1 MKQIFSKLPAVF
13 IALLC
18 AVTVQ
23 GQIKQSVD
31 EKSISEVTIL
41 RQKLVAAIE
50 KRDRKTLE
58 SLYADDYTHT
68 HAIGQVDGKQKR
80 IAALLSGEPTIE
92 SAAADEIK
100 IRAYGDTTVVA
111 IGQSTVNNKDGSQPK
126 YRWTL
131 VYVKLNK
138 KWQIVASQAAR
149 LAEK

>member
-1 MKQIFSKLPAVF
+1 MTAIFAS
-13 IALLC
+13 LC
-18 AVTVQ
+18 AFAVQ
-23 GQIKQSVD
+23 AQIKQTAD
-31 EKSISEVTIL
+31 EKSISEVTIM

-68 HAIGQVDGKQKR
+68 HAIGQVDGKKER

-92 SAAADEIK
+92 SAIADELK
-100 IRAYGDTTVVA
+100 MRAYGDTTVVV

-131 VYVKLNK
+131 IYVRLNK
-138 KWQIVASQAAR
+138 KWRIVAGQAAR